1 MRDEQTLKKE
11 LLSQWKLEA
20 EFRNLSI
27 VAECFI
33 RKWGFLGFGKSCT
46 QPGLKIENRKNNS
59 VEGRTNLH

>member
-1 MRDEQTLKKE
+1 MKIE
-11 LLSQWKLEA
+11 LEA

-33 RKWGFLGFGKSCT
+33 RKWGVLGFGKSCA
-46 QPGLKIENRKNNS
+46 QPGLKIENRKNNC